1 MLQSGLTAPNLSAM
15 LNQMVEYQRSELDAV
30 YAALSHPVRR
40 SLLEHLTPRGARVT
54 ELAAPYPMSL
64 AAVSKHIRVLESAG
78 LVRRTIVGREHQLA
92 LEPTPLMSAS
102 TWLDSYRRFWD
113 DRLDLLEA
121 RLRQERSVSPHL
133 TAPARRQ
140 Q

>member
-40 SLLEHLTPRGARVT
+40 SLLEHLTPRGAKVT

-121 RLRQERSVSPHL
+121 RLRQDRSVSRHL